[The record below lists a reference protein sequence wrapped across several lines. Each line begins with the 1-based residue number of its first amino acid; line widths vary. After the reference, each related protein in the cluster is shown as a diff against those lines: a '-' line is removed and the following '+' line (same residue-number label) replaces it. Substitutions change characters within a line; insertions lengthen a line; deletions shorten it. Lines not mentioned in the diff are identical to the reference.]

1 LANYTNGKPQY
12 VYIETSNQG
21 LYGVPNER
29 GPTADEVRGEVWD
42 AIIHNARGIV
52 YFPFTFSP
60 TYSQNGTPASVLTEM
75 TTQDALIASLASV
88 INSGSLTDAQRL
100 TLSGDPTLEGCW
112 REYNGTEYYF
122 VLNLSHTPVSDLT
135 ISLPDVSGLQD
146 LGVYNE
152 DRSVTLDSNGL
163 FTDSF
168 GAYQLHVY
176 ETGAI
181 GPVVGAGVPEPGTG
195 SLLVLGGAFLARR
208 PRRRACRAA

>member
-1 LANYTNGKPQY
+1 
-12 VYIETSNQG
+12 
-21 LYGVPNER
+21 
-29 GPTADEVRGEVWD
+29 
-42 AIIHNARGIV
+42 
-52 YFPFTFSP
+52 
-60 TYSQNGTPASVLTEM
+60 M
-75 TTQDALIASLASV
+75 
-88 INSGSLTDAQRL
+88 
-100 TLSGDPTLEGCW
+100 
-112 REYNGTEYYF
+112 
-122 VLNLSHTPVSDLT
+122 LNLSHTPVSDLT